1 MFHKMSP
8 ILQNYYEIAKI
19 DVVVNG
25 NKTFSQRLT
34 DDFFKRGAILA
45 TGGCVASSVF
55 VIAC

>member
-1 MFHKMSP
+1 MSP